1 MLTNYKYQP
10 IFNLILDIPSEKQ
23 GVRQNWTFTKIYN
36 FVKYAI
42 NKPLQHLKTM
52 KKVSVIIP
60 TYSRPQNLLRA
71 INSVLKQTY
80 QNIEII
86 VVDDNGKGTPC
97 QQETEICVKD
107 LIDMGKIIYIRHDVN
122 KNGSAA
128 RNTGLKACTGD
139 YYTFLDDDDYLYP
152 QKIERQIKALQSNE
166 DCDMVYCGYEKKG
179 DNDVVLSNCN
189 PSKKG
194 NLQLFLLKKSWGF
207 GSGSNP
213 LFTRAVY
220 EKIGLFDES
229 YIRHQDLEYM
239 VRAFRYFKICVVP
252 DILLTK
258 YVNSNSVRPNI
269 RQYEKIKEKFL
280 SDFSVDIE
288 KYGTK
293 EVNKVYR
300 NNWYEMAL
308 MAMNED
314 KKLGLSYVRKAKSYA
329 FLSLKQ
335 FLKLSYYILFN
346 KSYGR

>member
-1 MLTNYKYQP
+1 
-10 IFNLILDIPSEKQ
+10 
-23 GVRQNWTFTKIYN
+23 
-36 FVKYAI
+36 
-42 NKPLQHLKTM
+42 M

-71 INSVLKQTY
+71 INSVLNQTY

-97 QQETEICVKD
+97 QMETEKCIKE
-107 LIDMGKIIYIRHDVN
+107 LIGIGKITYIEHDVN

-152 QKIERQIKALQSNE
+152 QKIEKQIQALQENK

-179 DNDVVLSNCN
+179 DNDVILSRCS
-189 PSKKG
+189 PCKKG
-194 NLQLFLLKKSWGF
+194 NLQLPLLKKSWGF

-213 LFTRAVY
+213 LFTKAVY
-220 EKIGLFDES
+220 EKIGLFDET
-229 YIRHQDLEYM
+229 YTRHQDLEYM
-239 VRAFRYFKICVVP
+239 VRAFRYFNICVVP

-258 YVNSNSVRPNI
+258 YVNSNSVRPDI
-269 RQYEKIKEKFL
+269 RRYEKIKDKFL
-280 SDFSVDIE
+280 SDFSGDIE
-288 KYGTK
+288 KYGRK
-293 EVNKVYR
+293 ELNKVFR

-308 MAMNED
+308 MAISED
-314 KKLGLSYVRKAKSYA
+314 KKIGVHYVKKANSYVP
-329 FLSLKQ
+329 LSVKQ
-335 FLKLSYYILFN
+335 ILKLAYYVLFN